1 MRLFLI
7 FCLISFCAQSQNDVV
22 NGKIYADSLETYQ
35 VNIINIDQELGQ
47 VSSKSGNFEIPAQL
61 GDSILFT
68 SLQHKTYTLKVE
80 EKHFKTKTSIFMEMQ
95 INELDEVV
103 LTEYDLSGDLGKDIE
118 QVKTDYLDQRQFGFN
133 KPRRLS
139 PEKRAL
145 YTATSSGGGV
155 PLDYI
160 IMSLNGQMKK
170 LRQRIENAELKNN
183 QQRIL
188 ASMPYKFFEEDLEID
203 PKFHEDFAYY
213 CAENK
218 DFMST
223 FSKNDKLLLIEAF
236 KTQAVDYIALKNSD
250 E

>member
-7 FCLISFCAQSQNDVV
+7 FCLISFWAQSQNDAVR
-22 NGKIYADSLETYQ
+22 GKIYADSIETYQ
-35 VNIINIDQELGQ
+35 INVINIDQELGQ
-47 VSSKSGNFEIPAQL
+47 VSSKNGDFEIPAKL

-68 SLQHKTYTLKVE
+68 SLQHKTFTLKVD
-80 EKHFKTKTSIFMEMQ
+80 EKHLETRNSIFMEMQ

-118 QVKTDYLDQRQFGFN
+118 QVQTHYLDQRQFGFN
-133 KPRRLS
+133 KPRKLS

-183 QQRIL
+183 QQRVL
-188 ASMPYKFFEEDLEID
+188 ASMSYKFFEDDLKIE
-203 PKFHEDFAYY
+203 PKYHEDFAYY
-213 CAENK
+213 CAESQ
-218 DFMST
+218 DFMNT
-223 FSKNDKLLLIEAF
+223 FLKDDKLLLIEAF